1 MKKISSWKMVLTIL
15 FIIIA
20 IAYVVPSLIKKK
32 CSWLPENKINLG
44 LDLKGGS
51 HLLLDVDFEH
61 YLEFTVESI
70 AYTLKKYLR
79 QKKVIYKNFL
89 VSKDSIKFNIRSLD
103 NLKEIKNTVK
113 KIDKT
118 LTMNIVNNVVTI
130 NYNKYQLDQLQSKVI
145 DQSIEIIR
153 MRVDSN
159 GTKEPTIQ
167 RQGTKHILLQLPGE
181 ENPQYLKNLLGKI
194 AKLTFH
200 LVDETA
206 DIQKA
211 SNGYI
216 PSGSRVVK
224 LDKSNIKKIIVVR
237 KKVIVSG
244 NDLNT
249 ASVSFGKDST
259 PVVNFS
265 FNHSGAKKFSE
276 ATNKNCGKRLAII
289 LDGKIISDPIINEPI
304 LGGEGII
311 SGNFTIDSA
320 SELALLLRAGALPTQ
335 LKVIEEKVIGPNLGS
350 DSIKAGK
357 IAALVGFLLVVT
369 FMIILYGILGI
380 FAGITLIIDLSFI
393 LALLSILQAT
403 LTLPGIAGIVL
414 TIGMAVDANVLI
426 YERIREELNKG
437 YSNLYSVK
445 IGFES
450 AFGTIMD
457 SNVTTLI
464 ASSFLY
470 MFGTGSTKGFAVTL
484 TIGIISSM
492 YGALIITKLMI
503 DLWLK
508 YTNFKS
514 LGLVTNMNL
523 NRLP

>member
-249 ASVSFGKDST
+249 AS
-259 PVVNFS
+259 
-265 FNHSGAKKFSE
+265 
-276 ATNKNCGKRLAII
+276 
-289 LDGKIISDPIINEPI
+289 
-304 LGGEGII
+304 
-311 SGNFTIDSA
+311 
-320 SELALLLRAGALPTQ
+320 
-335 LKVIEEKVIGPNLGS
+335 
-350 DSIKAGK
+350 
-357 IAALVGFLLVVT
+357 
-369 FMIILYGILGI
+369 
-380 FAGITLIIDLSFI
+380 
-393 LALLSILQAT
+393 
-403 LTLPGIAGIVL
+403 LT
-414 TIGMAVDANVLI
+414 
-426 YERIREELNKG
+426 
-437 YSNLYSVK
+437 
-445 IGFES
+445 
-450 AFGTIMD
+450 
-457 SNVTTLI
+457 
-464 ASSFLY
+464 
-470 MFGTGSTKGFAVTL
+470 
-484 TIGIISSM
+484 
-492 YGALIITKLMI
+492 
-503 DLWLK
+503 
-508 YTNFKS
+508 
-514 LGLVTNMNL
+514 
-523 NRLP
+523 